1 MKLQSSLLP
10 RIPARGMA
18 FLLASLF
25 FACVSVQACTI
36 FVLTDTT
43 RALFCNNEDW
53 SNPKTRIWFMPAGD
67 GYYGG
72 VYVGFDDRIIAVAQD
87 TGSAVPVQSEKLAP
101 AAALIRGPAGTTVR
115 LTVVSSGED
124 DSRARIVSFVRAEL
138 KTPPH

>member
-1 MKLQSSLLP
+1 MDGENIVVQDIVPGS
-10 RIPARGMA
+10 PAAAQKDIHIG
-18 FLLASLF
+18 
-25 FACVSVQACTI
+25 
-36 FVLTDTT
+36 
-43 RALFCNNEDW
+43 
-53 SNPKTRIWFMPAGD
+53 
-67 GYYGG
+67 
-72 VYVGFDDRIIAVAQD
+72 DRIIAVAED